1 MNAEQWSYFSPR
13 LSYVATLPCETTIY
27 IALIAIYGKQPVTS
41 YQELVYLLTN
51 RIVQMS
57 TS

>member
-1 MNAEQWSYFSPR
+1 MNAEQWSYFSR
-13 LSYVATLPCETTIY
+13 HLSYLATLPCETTIY

-41 YQELVYLLTN
+41 YLLTN